1 MPCLLLSVSVWVVHV
16 HARVLEQ
23 TTAGVDDAAA
33 IEALVEKPETVEAL
47 VHEVARRE
55 KLTLP
60 PELAGRVA
68 AHAERNMRRALLSL
82 EACRVQTY
90 PFKAD
95 QPVAG
100 ADWEAYVT
108 QIANEAL
115 AEQSPKRLLQIR
127 DRCHWI
133 SSKRAPAGRLGLT
146 TCSSARGASRRT

>member
-1 MPCLLLSVSVWVVHV
+1 MN
-16 HARVLEQ
+16 
-23 TTAGVDDAAA
+23 
-33 IEALVEKPETVEAL
+33 
-47 VHEVARRE
+47 EVARRE

-68 AHAERNMRRALLSL
+68 AHAQRNMRRALLSL
-82 EACRVQTY
+82 EACRVQMY

-115 AEQSPKRLLQIR
+115 AEQSPGDACR
-127 DRCHWI
+127 
-133 SSKRAPAGRLGLT
+133 SAGVYT
-146 TCSSARGASRRT
+146 SCS